1 MARGRWTL
9 AVLAALVAQGA
20 NAELYRCVTAD
31 GSIRFTDDPT
41 ACRTAEPYVPRRA
54 LQRPSAPA
62 APQPNAPA
70 PAGSGWQGTHGELL
84 SMLPS
89 SPAGWEAVEEAPA
102 DPRGDP
108 DLWVNGV
115 RTMAARHYTRA
126 RGASSQTCSVE
137 IWAFS
142 HVERARVGE
151 SLLAQPDWALQ
162 REGNLL
168 IMLRAVILERGQGP
182 RGGVFPAC
190 QQTGALTRAR
200 VTERLR

>member
-1 MARGRWTL
+1 MI
-9 AVLAALVAQGA
+9 AALVAQGA
-20 NAELYRCVTAD
+20 DAELYRCVTAD
-31 GSIRFTDDPT
+31 GSIRFTDDPS
-41 ACRTAEPYVPRRA
+41 ACGRAEPYVPRRA

-62 APQPNAPA
+62 APRADAPA
-70 PAGSGWQGTHGELL
+70 PADSGWQGTHGELL

-89 SPAGWEAVEEAPA
+89 APAGWEAVEEAPT

-108 DLWVNGV
+108 DLWDNGV

-126 RGASSQTCSVE
+126 RGASSQACSVE

-142 HVERARVGE
+142 HAERARLGE
-151 SLLAQPDWALQ
+151 SLLAQPGWVLQ

-168 IMLRAVILERGQGP
+168 IMLRAVILEGGKGP
-182 RGGVFPAC
+182 REGVFPAC
-190 QQTGALTRAR
+190 QQIGALARTR